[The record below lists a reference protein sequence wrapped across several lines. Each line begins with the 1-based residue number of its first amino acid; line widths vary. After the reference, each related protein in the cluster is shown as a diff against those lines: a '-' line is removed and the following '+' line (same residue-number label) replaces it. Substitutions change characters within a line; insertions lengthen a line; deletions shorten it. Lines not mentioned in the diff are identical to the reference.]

1 VKIIKTPSIKYV
13 VIFYEQN
20 EFVKDFYTDKHNVL
34 YHKLSPANM
43 KPAEKKKYSSAF
55 IYSR

>member
-1 VKIIKTPSIKYV
+1 MKVIKTPSIKYV
-13 VIFYEQN
+13 VVFYEKN
-20 EFVKDFYTDKHNVL
+20 ENVMDFYTDKHKVL

-43 KPAEKKKYSSAF
+43 KPAEKKVYESAY

>member
-1 VKIIKTPSIKYV
+1 MKVIKTPSIKYV
-13 VIFYEQN
+13 VIFYEQDEN
-20 EFVKDFYTDKHNVL
+20 VMDFYTDKHNVL

-43 KPAEKKKYSSAF
+43 KPAEKKKYSGAF